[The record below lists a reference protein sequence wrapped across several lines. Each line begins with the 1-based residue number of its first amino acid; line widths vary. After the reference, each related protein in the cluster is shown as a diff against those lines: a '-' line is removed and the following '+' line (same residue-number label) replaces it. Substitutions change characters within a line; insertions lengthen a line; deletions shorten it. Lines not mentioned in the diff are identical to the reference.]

1 MHTRCPHCSTTF
13 SISQQHLEMAEGQ
26 VRCGSCDQ
34 VFDARDN
41 VVDAKGKLI
50 RKQKQQKSSEY
61 ETGDDIFGMI
71 TEASIEPEPEP
82 QINKPKVENVDES
95 WASALLAEE
104 GDHED
109 SAPAPPKIETA
120 VRKKTSSSI
129 VSEPVSAPTKPR
141 QTLPKKS
148 QAQVRKPVPVKA
160 ETRQKPQQ
168 PEKPATEFSDD
179 FLSLDKENVNNPF
192 RDADHP
198 LHQPQ
203 KSQQTANPLKTTKPA
218 KPKSRSEDVIG
229 NENDGLHDQDL
240 LDEIAELN
248 QQNSPPPKTKK
259 TQAKPPTQ
267 AKKPSKHSTP
277 PADDDNGILDELEAF
292 ISQQDKPANTQ
303 KTVNK
308 KLLDKTSSS
317 SLINELEEIAD
328 ELDHQ
333 DPLRAIPT
341 DHNKNQAKASRKS
354 GNKPTTA
361 ESRSNASQPEP
372 LFHLNFDP
380 IELKPNPPPQNPKNA
395 VFIYGVPILLASLL
409 LAFQFSFF
417 NMDQF
422 ARDPRYRFFY
432 EKACSLLP
440 CTLPTLQ
447 NLTQIRGSHLVVRQ
461 HPDHTKALIIDMIMT
476 NKASYP
482 QLFPIM
488 QLTFTD
494 SEHAPVRQRQFK
506 PKEYLTGDL
515 AALNAMP
522 PNTPVHISLEVMDPG
537 PKAKGW
543 EVNFLSYLSPVH
555 TD

>member
-1 MHTRCPHCSTTF
+1 M
-13 SISQQHLEMAEGQ
+13 
-26 VRCGSCDQ
+26 RCGSCDQ

-71 TEASIEPEPEP
+71 MEASIESEPEP

-95 WASALLAEE
+95 WADALLAEE
-104 GDHED
+104 DDNED

-120 VRKKTSSSI
+120 VHKKTSSTI

-141 QTLPKKS
+141 QSLPKKS
-148 QAQVRKPVPVKA
+148 RPQARKPGPIKA

-168 PEKPATEFSDD
+168 PEKPATEFSDE
-179 FLSLDKENVNNPF
+179 FLNLDQENVNNPF

-198 LHQPQ
+198 VHQPQ
-203 KSQQTANPLKTTKPA
+203 NSQQTVKPLKTTKPT
-218 KPKSRSEDVIG
+218 KPKSRSETVLD
-229 NENDGLHDQDL
+229 NENDGLLDQDL

-248 QQNSPPPKTKK
+248 QQNSPSKK
-259 TQAKPPTQ
+259 TQAK
-267 AKKPSKHSTP
+267 KPNKRSTL
-277 PADDDNGILDELEAF
+277 PAEGDNSFLDELEEF
-292 ISQQDKPANTQ
+292 ISQQDKPANNQQTA
-303 KTVNK
+303 NK
-308 KLLDKTSSS
+308 DLLDKTSNS

-341 DHNKNQAKASRKS
+341 DHNKNNKNQAKASSQR
-354 GNKPTTA
+354 GNKPAAA

-395 VFIYGVPILLASLL
+395 IFIYGVPILLASLL

-417 NMDQF
+417 NMDQL
-422 ARDPRYRFFY
+422 ARDPRYRSFY

-447 NLTQIRGSHLVVRQ
+447 NLAQIRGSHLVVRQ

-506 PKEYLTGDL
+506 PNEYLTGDL
-515 AALNAMP
+515 TALSAMP
-522 PNTPVHISLEVMDPG
+522 PNIPVHISLEVMDPG

-543 EVNFLSYLSPVH
+543 EVKFLSYLAPVH